1 MPLQFSNIRGHKKK
15 MWFLTRLKEGV
26 GETTHKG
33 WRWEDES
40 EHAPLHDLQPMT
52 QVDYMALKLLLNVRK
67 FDGIKNDP
75 K

>member
-15 MWFLTRLKEGV
+15 LWFLIRQEEGV
-26 GETTHKG
+26 GLPTHKG
-33 WRWEDES
+33 WRWEHES

-52 QVDYMALKLLLNVRK
+52 ESDYMALELLNVRK

-75 K
+75 E